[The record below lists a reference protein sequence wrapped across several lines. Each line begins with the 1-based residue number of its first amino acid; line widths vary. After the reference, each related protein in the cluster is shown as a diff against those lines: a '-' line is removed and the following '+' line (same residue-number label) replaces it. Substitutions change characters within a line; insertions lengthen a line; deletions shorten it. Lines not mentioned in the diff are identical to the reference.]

1 MFKSKKYDEET
12 LKHLQQVEMKILKYF
27 IEVCEENNLTYFMYA
42 GSLLGVIRHQ
52 GFIPWDD
59 DIDVIMFREDFEKLN
74 KIFEKNIDE
83 KYRFFN
89 VLNEETYHYT
99 WGRLT
104 LKNTLFKEW
113 WGDQVE
119 YTPNIFIDIF
129 ILDNVPKNK
138 YKKFIHKWKSFALNQ
153 LVMYSILK
161 FENESKLKEIIQ
173 QTIYY
178 ILKIIPISTNTIKK
192 KCVDSFSKYQ
202 YEDCY
207 EVCDFPSENQMQM
220 SFRKDWLPLKKG
232 KFEDIEVCIPNNYD
246 KILRM
251 DFNEYMEL
259 PPEESRFNPAPEEID
274 FGEY

>member
-1 MFKSKKYDEET
+1 MIKSKRYDEKT

-27 IEVCEENNLTYFMYA
+27 IGVCEENNLTYFLYA
-42 GSLLGVIRHQ
+42 GSLLGAIRHE

-74 KIFEKNIDE
+74 KIFEKKIDE
-83 KYRFFN
+83 KYKFFN

-113 WGDQVE
+113 WADQVD

-129 ILDNVPKNK
+129 ILDNIPSNK
-138 YKKFIHKWKSFALNQ
+138 FKKFIHKWTSFTLNQ
-153 LVMYSILK
+153 ITMYSILK
-161 FENESKLKEIIQ
+161 YENESKIKEIIQ
-173 QTIYY
+173 QSMHY
-178 ILKIIPISTNTIKK
+178 ILKIIPVSTLTIKK
-192 KCVDSFSKYQ
+192 KCVKSFSKYQ
-202 YEDCY
+202 YEECE
-207 EVCDFPSENQMQM
+207 EVCDFPSENMMQM
-220 SFRKDWLPLKKG
+220 SFKSDWLPLKKG
-232 KFEDIEVCIPNNYD
+232 KFGDIEVNIPNNYD

-251 DFNEYMEL
+251 DFNDYMEL
-259 PPEESRFNPAPEEID
+259 PPEESRFNPAPLEID

>member
-1 MFKSKKYDEET
+1 MLKSKRYDEET
-12 LKHLQQVEMKILKYF
+12 LKHLQQVDLKILKYF
-27 IEVCEENNLTYFMYA
+27 IEICEEHNLTYFMYA

-74 KIFEKNIDE
+74 EVLEKDIDE
-83 KYRFFN
+83 NYRFFN

-99 WGRLT
+99 WGRLM

-113 WGDQVE
+113 WGDQVD
-119 YTPNIFIDIF
+119 YTPNIFLDIF
-129 ILDNVPKNK
+129 ILDNVPSNK
-138 YKKFIHKWKSFALNQ
+138 FKKFFHKWSSYL
-153 LVMYSILK
+153 LIVLTSYSIIK
-161 FENESKLKEIIQ
+161 FKNDSKLKEIIQ

-178 ILKIIPISTNTIKK
+178 ILKILPISPTTIKK
-192 KCVDSFSKYQ
+192 KCVESFSKYQ
-202 YEDCY
+202 HEDCD
-207 EVCDFPSENQMQM
+207 EVCDFPSENIMQM
-220 SFRKDWLPLKKG
+220 SFKTDWVPLKRG
-232 KFEDIEVCIPNNYD
+232 KFEDIEVNIPNNYD

-259 PPEESRFNPAPEEID
+259 PPVESRFNPAPEEID